1 MKSHNPPNRL
11 TDLDYLL
18 WKHWL
23 FFYVKNVL
31 SPNKKYFKGTFVCNG
46 MAKILDGKILDLT
59 SKHTNNQYYKS
70 KLLPQTVTAVTNSPN
85 NIQHCA
91 PVSVVITIWL
101 IHVLMIRAPVSGVI
115 TVWLIHVP
123 MIRCGDFCSA
133 LSTTIFPSSPA
144 VTMVLSLTAK
154 HVQGHRWLPWEWRHC
169 HLYCMPI
176 VWNKAQIL
184 QSFPLPSIL
193 WVLHRFCNFIPL
205 YWVFDS

>member
-1 MKSHNPPNRL
+1 MFWVQIKNILRV
-11 TDLDYLL
+11 LL
-18 WKHWL
+18 CAMVWQKFW
-23 FFYVKNVL
+23 
-31 SPNKKYFKGTFVCNG
+31 
-46 MAKILDGKILDLT
+46 MAKILDLT

-70 KLLPQTVTAVTNSPN
+70 KLLPQTVSAVTNSPN

-91 PVSVVITIWL
+91 PVSVVITI
-101 IHVLMIRAPVSGVI
+101 
-115 TVWLIHVP
+115 WLIHVP

-154 HVQGHRWLPWEWRHC
+154 DVQGHRWLPWEWRHC

>member
-1 MKSHNPPNRL
+1 MFWVQIKNILRV
-11 TDLDYLL
+11 LL
-18 WKHWL
+18 CAMVWQKFW
-23 FFYVKNVL
+23 
-31 SPNKKYFKGTFVCNG
+31 
-46 MAKILDGKILDLT
+46 MAKILDLT